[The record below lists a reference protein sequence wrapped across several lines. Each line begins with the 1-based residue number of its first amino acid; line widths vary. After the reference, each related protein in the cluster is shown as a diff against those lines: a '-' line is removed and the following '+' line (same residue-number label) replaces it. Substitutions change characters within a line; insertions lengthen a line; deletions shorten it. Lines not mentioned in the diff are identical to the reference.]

1 MGAHES
7 TGRNT
12 ESENTVPDYYE
23 LLGIEE
29 SANSDE
35 IKKAFRRL
43 ALVHHP
49 DKNKDDVEGATKRF
63 AAIQQAYEVLSDDQV
78 NTC

>member
-35 IKKAFRRL
+35 IK
-43 ALVHHP
+43 V
-49 DKNKDDVEGATKRF
+49 
-63 AAIQQAYEVLSDDQV
+63 
-78 NTC
+78 